1 MVRASGECSGRIAKD
16 PENDDGNPPDSDDD
30 ELEYD
35 VVGYFRWADTD
46 KEGISRPGQ
55 QWVPVNGMCED
66 SDWEDHED
74 ATSTTRRTICASPSR
89 RRRRRRPRTRAF
101 VEDAQYGHAESMR
114 RSQCVTK

>member
-66 SDWEDHED
+66 SDWEEHED
-74 ATSTTRRTICASPSR
+74 DFNDKKDAL
-89 RRRRRRPRTRAF
+89 RAPF
-101 VEDAQYGHAESMR
+101 APA
-114 RSQCVTK
+114 